1 MIAVEGRAAM
11 SDIEVRRFDPVQ
23 ETAAR
28 LAFSALFKQPEKRTA
43 AEANALR
50 ILLGKT
56 EEAAA

>member
-1 MIAVEGRAAM
+1 M